1 MPILLTTIVLSGLG
15 FGLVLPSFLF
25 FAKNLGASPLVA
37 TTIIGLFS
45 VGQFLSSPIWGRL
58 SDRFGRKPLLVLSLA
73 GQVCSYLLLAFAD
86 NLWML
91 ALARGLNGLTSGNL
105 PIAMAYVTDITP
117 PEKRAGGL
125 GLIGGAISL
134 GFIVG
139 PALGGILG
147 GSDAESANL
156 FWPAITA
163 AGICAVTCIA
173 AIIFLRESLTPEQ
186 REKATSAHAEGQ
198 LAATRRVMRRPAL
211 AAMVLIGFM
220 VYVAMAL
227 FETIF
232 PLWSGARFGW
242 GPREVGAIFTYLGL
256 LVGLVQGVLVGRI
269 VPIFGE
275 GRLVMVGLVSYC
287 VGLIIMTQAP
297 IWPVMMVG
305 ITFTAGG
312 GALFITTMSSL
323 VTQQAEDTERGLVL
337 GVYQSGSWM
346 GRSIGPPIAG
356 LLFASLGVNS
366 PLFAAAG
373 VIVAALTL
381 IAVIRARSR

>member
-1 MPILLTTIVLSGLG
+1 MPILLTTILLSGLG

-25 FAKNLGASPLVA
+25 FAENLGASPAVA

-73 GQVCSYLLLAFAD
+73 GQVGGYLLLAFAD

-91 ALARGLNGLTSGNL
+91 AIARALNGLTSGNL
-105 PIAMAYVTDITP
+105 PVAMAYVTDITP
-117 PEKRAGGL
+117 AEKRAGGL

-139 PALGGILG
+139 PAMGGILG

-163 AGICAVTCIA
+163 SVICAVTCIA
-173 AIIFLRESLTPEQ
+173 AIVFLRESLTPEQ
-186 REKATSAHAEGQ
+186 RERANSEHAESQ
-198 LAATRRVMRRPAL
+198 LAATRRVMRKPAL
-211 AAMVLIGFM
+211 ATMVLIGFM

-232 PLWSGARFGW
+232 PLWSGERYGW

-275 GRLVMVGLVSYC
+275 GRLVMAGLISYC
-287 VGLIIMTQAP
+287 AGLLIMTQAP
-297 IWPVMMVG
+297 TWPFMIFG
-305 ITFTAGG
+305 ITFTAAG

-323 VTQQAEDTERGLVL
+323 VTKQAADTERGLVL

-346 GRSIGPPIAG
+346 GRSVGPPISG

-366 PLFAAAG
+366 PLFAGAG
-373 VIVAALTL
+373 VIVAALAL
-381 IAVIRARSR
+381 VAIARAREA

>member
-1 MPILLTTIVLSGLG
+1 MPILLTTILLSGLG

-25 FAKNLGASPLVA
+25 YAENLGASPAVA

-45 VGQFLSSPIWGRL
+45 VGQFLSSPVWGRL
-58 SDRFGRKPLLVLSLA
+58 SDHFGRKPILVLSLV
-73 GQVCSYLLLAFAD
+73 GQVGSYALLALAD

-91 ALARGLNGLTSGNL
+91 ALARAMNGLTSGNL
-105 PIAMAYVTDITP
+105 PVAMAYVTDLTP

-163 AGICAVTCIA
+163 AGICLVTCLA

-186 REKATSAHAEGQ
+186 RARAMATRQESQ
-198 LAATRRVMRRPAL
+198 WAATRRVVRQPSLAL
-211 AAMVLIGFM
+211 MVLAGFM
-220 VYVAMAL
+220 VYTAMAL

-232 PLWSGARFGW
+232 PLWSGARYGW
-242 GPREVGAIFTYLGL
+242 GPREVGLIFTYLGM
-256 LVGLVQGVLVGRI
+256 LVGLVQGVLVGRL
-269 VPIFGE
+269 VPVFGE
-275 GRLVMVGLVSYC
+275 GRLVTVGLVGYC
-287 VGLIIMTQAP
+287 IGLIVMTQAP
-297 IWPVMMVG
+297 VWPMMVFG
-305 ITFTAGG
+305 ISFTAAG
-312 GALFITTMSSL
+312 GALFITTMSAL
-323 VTQQAEDTERGLVL
+323 VTHQAEDSERGLVL

-346 GRSIGPPIAG
+346 GRSIGPPISG
-356 LLFASLGVNS
+356 LLFAALGVNA
-366 PLFAAAG
+366 PLYTAAC
-373 VIVAALTL
+373 VILPALGLVA
-381 IAVIRARSR
+381 IIRSRGH

>member
-1 MPILLTTIVLSGLG
+1 MPILLMTILLSGLG

-25 FAKNLGASPLVA
+25 FAGNLGASPVVA

-45 VGQFLSSPIWGRL
+45 VGQFLSSPVWGRL

-73 GQVCSYLLLAFAD
+73 GQVASYLLLALAD

-91 ALARGLNGLTSGNL
+91 ALARGLNGLTAGNL
-105 PIAMAYVTDITP
+105 PVAMAYVTDITP

-139 PALGGILG
+139 PALGGVLG

-163 AGICAVTCIA
+163 SAICFATCLS

-186 REKATSAHAEGQ
+186 RERARGNSGESQ
-198 LAATRRVMRRPAL
+198 LAATRRVFRNPAL
-211 AAMVLIGFM
+211 ASMVLVGFL
-220 VYVAMAL
+220 VYTAMAL

-232 PLWSGARFGW
+232 PLWAGARYGW
-242 GPREVGAIFTYLGL
+242 GPREVGLIFTYLGL
-256 LVGLVQGVLVGRI
+256 LVGLVQGVLVGRL
-269 VPIFGE
+269 VPVFGE
-275 GRLVMVGLVSYC
+275 GRLVT
-287 VGLIIMTQAP
+287 VGLISYCIGLLVMTQAP
-297 IWPVMMVG
+297 TWPVMMFG

-312 GALFITTMSSL
+312 GALFITSMSAL
-323 VTQQAEDTERGLVL
+323 VTHQAAPTERGLVL

-346 GRSIGPPIAG
+346 GRSIGPPISG

-366 PLFAAAG
+366 PLFTAAC
-373 VIVAALTL
+373 VIIPALVLVA
-381 IAVIRARSR
+381 VSRARGH